1 MTKPRDIG
9 HSARPRVETLLAAG
23 LGEAAPGCICNE
35 GAGSQEPIETWFGAC
50 HSALPA
56 EKITNSWH

>member
-1 MTKPRDIG
+1 MTNPRDMG

-35 GAGSQEPIETWFGAC
+35 GAGSQEQMETWF
-50 HSALPA
+50 
-56 EKITNSWH
+56 